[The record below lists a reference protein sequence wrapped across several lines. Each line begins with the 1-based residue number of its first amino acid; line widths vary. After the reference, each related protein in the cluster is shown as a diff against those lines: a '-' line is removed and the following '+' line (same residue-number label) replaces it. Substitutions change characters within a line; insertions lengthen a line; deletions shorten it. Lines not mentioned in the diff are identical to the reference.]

1 MSPATEPTPFV
12 VDIPQARLDALRN
25 RLANVEW
32 PHDFANEDW
41 AYGVPLDYLRG
52 LVDEWRDDFDW
63 RAQEAAM
70 NAWPHFRAEIDGLP
84 IHFIHAKGKGPSPV
98 PLILTHGWPWTFWDF
113 HALIGPLTDPAAY
126 GGDPADAFD
135 VVVPSLPGFVFSTPL
150 ERTGVSWLETA
161 DLWATLMR
169 EVLGY
174 ERFAAHGGDWG
185 AMVTTQI
192 GHKYAEHLIGIHLT
206 NAFPVPAFGGDR
218 PWSIVEAVGGQDA
231 SPEEAERLIRHQE
244 KFASHM
250 ATHMLHPQTLAYA
263 MHDSPVG
270 LLAWMLEKRFR
281 WGDCRGD
288 VESRFSREFLL
299 TTMSLYWLTG
309 SFVTSVR
316 YYAEAAKARWTPS
329 REGMPQVPAPTGLSL
344 FDFDTPPGPT
354 DWAHDY
360 YDVRLERRRD
370 DGGHFAAAERPD
382 AVLED
387 LRALFGP
394 LR

>member
-1 MSPATEPTPFV
+1 MSQHSEPIPF
-12 VDIPQARLDALRN
+12 DIAIPEAKLDDLRRRLS
-25 RLANVEW
+25 NVEW

-41 AYGVPLDYLRG
+41 TYGVPASYLRG

-70 NAWPHFRAEIDGLP
+70 NAWPHYRVEIDGLP
-84 IHFIHAKGKGPSPV
+84 IHFLHAKGKGPNPI
-98 PLILTHGWPWTFWDF
+98 PLVLTHGWPWTFWDF
-113 HALIGPLTDPAAY
+113 HAVIGPLSDPAAY
-126 GGDPADAFD
+126 GGDPEDAFD
-135 VVVPSLPGFVFSTPL
+135 VVVPSLPGFIFSTPL
-150 ERTGVSWLETA
+150 EREGVSWLETA
-161 DLWATLMR
+161 DLWATLMQD
-169 EVLGY
+169 VLGY
-174 ERFAAHGGDWG
+174 ARFAAHGGDWG

-192 GHKYAEHLIGIHLT
+192 GHKYAESLIGIHVT

-231 SPEEAERLIRHQE
+231 GPEDAARLIRHQE

-288 VESRFSREFLL
+288 VESRFSRDFLL
-299 TTMSLYWLTG
+299 TTMSLYWLTD

-316 YYAEAAKARWTPS
+316 YYAEAAKAKWTPS
-329 REGMPQVPAPTGLSL
+329 RQGMPQVPAPTGLST
-344 FDFDTPPGPT
+344 FEFDTPPGPT
-354 DWAHDY
+354 DWAREY
-360 YDVRLERRRD
+360 YDVRLERKRD

-382 AVLED
+382 AILED
-387 LRALFGP
+387 LRELFRG